1 MIRGEPPDQPWSP
14 RSGVGGDAPS
24 PPGAVSGAESD
35 RIERFLRE
43 VAAEPGRVEQIQLLR
58 TLPARPARFEGEDDD
73 PPLDL
78 DPRMRRCLLE
88 RGIDRLYSHQAR
100 AVRLA
105 LDGRNV
111 VVVTSTASGKTLCYN
126 IPVLESFLRGPRGQ
140 AEEGT
145 ARNQS
150 PGGVYALYL
159 YPTKALAQD
168 QMRVLDDLLRGLGL
182 SVEAGVFDGD
192 TEPERRRRLR
202 RLGRIILTNPDMLH
216 QTILP
221 HHSGWSGLFRGLKYV
236 VVDEIHSLRGIFG
249 SNVANV
255 LRRLKRIA
263 AHYGSRPQFLA
274 ASATIRNPAEHAER
288 LLGEPVEV
296 VDGDG
301 SPRGERTYLLWNPP
315 LVRGSDGRL
324 HRRGAVST
332 AVDLLPELLRRDIR
346 TICFAQARN
355 TVELILR
362 YVWDRLKGGRSTAPL
377 AEKIESYRGGYL
389 PSERREIERRL
400 FDGELLG
407 VVSTN
412 ALELGIDVG
421 GLDACLHVG
430 YPGTVASF
438 QQRSGR
444 AGRRARRSLVIF
456 VARPEPIDQFFMR
469 HPETFFDRSPESAVI
484 EPDNPY
490 ILTKHLICAA
500 YELPLGA
507 ADAGLF
513 GGEGLFPGVIRLLEK
528 AGRFREAGG
537 RWFLVDGDYPAKRV
551 KLRTASD
558 ENFTIFERKS
568 QQIIGELDYVAGLL
582 SLYEGA
588 IYIHRSE
595 THFVEELDVKNRIA
609 RIRRD
614 ESGYYTQAL
623 CQKRVTVDEAIE
635 SRSLTP
641 PARSELGLSEVTV
654 ETRVTGYKKVRF
666 RSVENV
672 GYGEVNLPPL
682 ILSTVAVHLDVEQAM
697 VDRSMLFGA
706 DFFQSG
712 LQGVGRLLSSFF
724 PFFVMGDPQDLDY
737 AIEGRRIYL
746 YDLYPGGI
754 GHAEKAFELFERILD
769 ASREQVA
776 ACGCSAGCPS
786 CVLPASTRYEIGMEP
801 SILEYPFPKEAA
813 RYILHLLCGA
823 EEYRPRLDPIP
834 CPLAP
839 LAVEPAPAL
848 DPRVVRRVN
857 RALDSL

>member
-1 MIRGEPPDQPWSP
+1 MIRGEPADHPWSP
-14 RSGVGGDAPS
+14 RPVGGADAQS
-24 PPGAVSGAESD
+24 PPEADGVAETD
-35 RIERFLRE
+35 RIESFLRE
-43 VAAEPGRVEQIQLLR
+43 VAAEKGRAEQIQLVR
-58 TLPARPARFEGEDDD
+58 TVAAQPARFEGEEGE
-73 PPLDL
+73 PPLVL
-78 DPRMRRCLLE
+78 DPRIRRCLRE

-100 AVRLA
+100 AIRLA
-105 LDGRNV
+105 NEGRNV

-126 IPVLESFLRGPRGQ
+126 VPVLESLLGAAGG
-140 AEEGT
+140 EGEAGA
-145 ARNQS
+145 ARTPS
-150 PGGVYALYL
+150 PGGSYALYL

-168 QMRVLDDLLRGLGL
+168 QMRILEDLLRGLGL

-192 TEPERRRRLR
+192 TEPDRRRRLR
-202 RLGRIILTNPDMLH
+202 RQGRIILTNPDMLH

-221 HHSGWSGLFRGLKYV
+221 HHGGWSGLFRGLKYV

-255 LRRLKRIA
+255 LRRLKRVA
-263 AHYGSRPQFLA
+263 SHYGARPQFLA
-274 ASATIRNPAEHAER
+274 ASATIRNPAEHASR

-301 SPRGERTYLLWNPP
+301 SPRGERTFLLWNPP
-315 LVRGSDGRL
+315 LVRGSDGRT

-332 AVDLLPELLRRDIR
+332 AVDLLPELLRRAIR

-362 YVWDRLKGGRSTAPL
+362 YVWDRLKGSRSTAPL
-377 AEKIESYRGGYL
+377 AGKVEAYRGGYL
-389 PSERREIERRL
+389 PRERREIERRL
-400 FDGELLG
+400 FQGELLS

-430 YPGTVASF
+430 YPGTVAGF

-469 HPETFFDRSPESAVI
+469 HPETFFERSPESAVI

-507 ADAGLF
+507 ADAAHF
-513 GGEGLFPGVIRLLEK
+513 GGEELFAGVIRLLEK
-528 AGRFREAGG
+528 AGRMREAAG
-537 RWFLVDGDYPAKRV
+537 RWYLVDGDYPAKKV

-558 ENFTIFERKS
+558 ENFTIFERTS
-568 QQIIGELDYVAGLL
+568 NEIVGELDYVAGLL

-588 IYIHRSE
+588 IYLHRSE

-623 CQKRVTVDEAIE
+623 CQKRVTVDAVIE

-641 PARSELGLSEVTV
+641 PARSDLGLSDVTV

-672 GYGEVNLPPL
+672 GYGAVDLPPL
-682 ILSTVAVHLDVEQAM
+682 VLSTVAVHVDVAQAM
-697 VDRSMLFGA
+697 VDRSMRFGA

-712 LQGVGRLLSSFF
+712 LQGVGRLLSSLF

-737 AIEGRRIYL
+737 AIDGRRVYL

-754 GHAEKAFELFERILD
+754 GHAEKAFELFERILE
-769 ASREQVA
+769 ASREQVST
-776 ACGCSAGCPS
+776 CGCSAGCPS

-823 EEYRPRLDPIP
+823 EEYSPRLEPIS
-834 CPLAP
+834 CPPAP
-839 LAVEPAPAL
+839 PAVEPAPAL

-857 RALDSL
+857 RALESL